1 MFLDNSVDVVVIPY
15 FYLLWSAHQWPC
27 CQDAEDPMKLS
38 SDSLC
43 LSQRKS
49 ELASTIYSLAAL
61 PYLDIV
67 DNTLFAIVKLRP
79 EFTDSEPLLSF
90 FAEPN

>member
-1 MFLDNSVDVVVIPY
+1 
-15 FYLLWSAHQWPC
+15 
-27 CQDAEDPMKLS
+27 MKLS

-49 ELASTIYSLAAL
+49 ELASTIHSLAAL
-61 PYLDIV
+61 PYLDVV

-79 EFTDSEPLLSF
+79 EFTGSEPLLTFLLSQIDYPIEVGSRF
-90 FAEPN
+90 KDNVVLLLKVGITWRKI